1 MSLCAAIGWLIYT
14 HKYIHYQQ
22 VHYKPSSFI
31 PPPIP
36 PPPPHLSLPA
46 HPPLSPPPSPPLPPS
61 TPLPQLSPR
70 FPYVHTL
77 LGHEY
82 VMLKDFE
89 KAMSAFQ
96 TAVSLDL
103 RHYNA
108 WYVYMLGV
116 LCCFALIV
124 VYLILLASFFLP
136 SLISH

>member
-1 MSLCAAIGWLIYT
+1 MHMDYEFYVLLAAIGWLIYT

-46 HPPLSPPPSPPLPPS
+46 HPPRSPPPSP
-61 TPLPQLSPR
+61 PLPQLSPR

-108 WYVYMLGV
+108 WYVYILLSAV
-116 LCCFALIV
+116 LLCLV
-124 VYLILLASFFLP
+124 VCLTLLASFFLP